1 MLTTESRNG
10 DTTTLTATVHPTV
23 EPQTSDTT
31 TGDTAGGVVGNP
43 TEQTRSTQNAMTS
56 PDVLCTCVCQ
66 GHGENVTDEELK
78 LKIEKIQSILK
89 VDKKTLSSNYRKL
102 NSAHDPRPSSK
113 SIGAS
118 GVIILLVFL
127 GAIVLID
134 LSNLR
139 GLTNH

>member
-23 EPQTSDTT
+23 ELQTSDTT
-31 TGDTAGGVVGNP
+31 TVDTAGGVVGNP

-66 GHGENVTDEELK
+66 GHGVNVTDEELK

-89 VDKKTLSSNYRKL
+89 VDKKTLSSNYWKL